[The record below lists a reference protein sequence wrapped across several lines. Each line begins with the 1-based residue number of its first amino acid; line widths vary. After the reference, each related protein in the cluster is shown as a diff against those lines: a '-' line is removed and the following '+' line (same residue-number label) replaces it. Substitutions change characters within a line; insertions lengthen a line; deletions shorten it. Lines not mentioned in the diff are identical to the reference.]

1 MPRGVNELPF
11 RVMVNFIPELVA
23 KNPEKAREAALAYRA
38 RSERIEEQMI
48 QIEKELAKKYGLDES
63 QLPSRIG
70 QFRDLS
76 SEEQKQLREKALKT
90 LKRMR
95 RFSRLKKA
103 SRRLRR
109 FFYRHF

>member
-1 MPRGVNELPF
+1 
-11 RVMVNFIPELVA
+11 MVTFNPEWAA
-23 KNPEKAREAALAYRA
+23 KNPEKAREATLAYRA
-38 RSERIEEQMI
+38 RQERIEERMI
-48 QIEKELAKKYGLDES
+48 QIEKEIAKKYGLDES
-63 QLPSRIG
+63 QLLGRIG

-109 FFYRHF
+109 FFYRQF